1 VDTGRLGGGVSVT
14 AKLARRRGDAFDAAD
29 AELRRLIREG
39 FENGIPGEQLA
50 EAAGLSVPRCIK
62 SGTAAGKYRWV
73 SIVYS
78 SLMTEKQR
86 ESTIA
91 SKTGG
96 ASNPVAP
103 QLGSEI
109 LRQSLRLVDW

>member
-1 VDTGRLGGGVSVT
+1 VVT
-14 AKLARRRGDAFDAAD
+14 WTRADLAGAYLSRPSLRERRGDAFDAAD
-29 AELRRLIREG
+29 AEVRRLIREG
-39 FENGIPGEQLA
+39 FECGIPGEQLA

-73 SIVYS
+73 PIVYS

-103 QLGSEI
+103 Q
-109 LRQSLRLVDW
+109 